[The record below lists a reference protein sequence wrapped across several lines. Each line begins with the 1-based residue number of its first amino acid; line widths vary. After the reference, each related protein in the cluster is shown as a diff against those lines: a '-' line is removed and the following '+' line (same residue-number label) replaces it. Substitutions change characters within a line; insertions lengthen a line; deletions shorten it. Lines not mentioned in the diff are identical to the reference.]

1 MKLIVTQHLQDALA
15 KLPELADAAGD
26 LPIEGTVERTRDAS
40 HGDFATN
47 IAMRLAKP
55 ARKSPREIAAKIVEE
70 LIDSDQIDSVEIA
83 GPGFIN
89 FHLSAA
95 AFHGELLSILDQGAC
110 YGRQAA
116 REKPRILLEFV
127 SANPTGPLH
136 VGHGRLAAFGA
147 TVGNLLEAAGYPV
160 AREYYVN
167 DAGRQMDILGVSVWL
182 RWLAAQG
189 IEIPFPEAGYHGAY
203 IRDVAG
209 EIDTDGL
216 AVSDAAS
223 VLDGIPDDDKES
235 IITALIAK
243 AKELLGADGFDQI
256 RQQSLESIREDIEED
271 LAEFGVTFDRW
282 YSEQSL
288 TTSNRIDDALA
299 VLDERGMLYE
309 KDGATWF
316 RAMDFGDEK
325 DRVVVRNNGNK
336 TYFASDIAYHFD
348 KCERG
353 FDYLIDVLG
362 ADHHGYVERIRAGLD
377 AMGYAAEDLE
387 VPLIQFVALYRDGEK
402 VAMTTRG
409 GNFIPLRQ
417 LREEVG
423 NDAARFYYVS
433 RSNDQHLDFDLDVA
447 KSESND
453 NPVYYIQYA
462 HARIASVFRQLDE
475 RSLQW
480 DASNG
485 HANLALLAEQ
495 QERTLMTTLSRY
507 PEVVDLA
514 AANRAPQHLVHYLR
528 DLANDFH
535 TYYNAHI
542 FIVDDNKLR
551 DARLVLIAAAR
562 TVIANGLVI
571 LGVSAPDTM

>member
-15 KLPELADAAGD
+15 KLPELADVAGN
-26 LPIEGTVERTRDAS
+26 LSIEDTVERTRDAS

-70 LIDSDQIDSVEIA
+70 LTDSDQIDSVDIA

-136 VGHGRLAAFGA
+136 VGHGRHAAFGA

-203 IRDVAG
+203 ISDIAG

-223 VLDGIPDDDKES
+223 ALDGIPDDDKES

-243 AKELLGADGFDQI
+243 ANELLGADGFDQI
-256 RQQSLESIREDIEED
+256 RQQSLESIRADIEED

-288 TTSNRIDDALA
+288 TTSKRIDDALA
-299 VLDERGMLYE
+299 MLDERGMLYE

-316 RAMDFGDEK
+316 RAMNFGDEK
-325 DRVVVRNNGNK
+325 DRVVVRKNGNK
-336 TYFASDIAYHFD
+336 TYFASDIA
-348 KCERG
+348 
-353 FDYLIDVLG
+353 
-362 ADHHGYVERIRAGLD
+362 
-377 AMGYAAEDLE
+377 
-387 VPLIQFVALYRDGEK
+387 
-402 VAMTTRG
+402 
-409 GNFIPLRQ
+409 
-417 LREEVG
+417 
-423 NDAARFYYVS
+423 
-433 RSNDQHLDFDLDVA
+433 
-447 KSESND
+447 
-453 NPVYYIQYA
+453 
-462 HARIASVFRQLDE
+462 
-475 RSLQW
+475 
-480 DASNG
+480 
-485 HANLALLAEQ
+485 
-495 QERTLMTTLSRY
+495 
-507 PEVVDLA
+507 
-514 AANRAPQHLVHYLR
+514 
-528 DLANDFH
+528 
-535 TYYNAHI
+535 
-542 FIVDDNKLR
+542 
-551 DARLVLIAAAR
+551 
-562 TVIANGLVI
+562 
-571 LGVSAPDTM
+571 